1 MNPGLA
7 LGTRKGSRF
16 WVAHKKLLQGLPWCT
31 AKGKDFGVYSVPV
44 LRYGPSLMKYC
55 GKQIVGRAAVLFT
68 VLSALSALAQIPGAG
83 SPSGVNA
90 SLAKLFSDFPGFTAK
105 AELQVLDKARKEWLR
120 TPMNFAVL
128 GNQLRADLD
137 LTKAK
142 NEEVAASAATLK
154 QMGMAEV
161 VSIVRPDKKLVY
173 VLFPGVESCLEM
185 PIPKEEADA
194 IDKNTKIEK
203 TPLGKE
209 TVEGHPCVKN
219 KVVVKSDKGQI
230 LEATTWNA
238 TDLKDFP
245 VKIESREQEN
255 TSVIRFT
262 DVQLSK
268 PDSAKFEIPANYAR
282 YKNQQDLM
290 MGVARKAMGGSK

>member
-1 MNPGLA
+1 
-7 LGTRKGSRF
+7 
-16 WVAHKKLLQGLPWCT
+16 
-31 AKGKDFGVYSVPV
+31 
-44 LRYGPSLMKYC
+44 
-55 GKQIVGRAAVLFT
+55 
-68 VLSALSALAQIPGAG
+68 VLSALSAPAQIPGAG

-105 AELQVLDKARKEWLR
+105 AELQVLDKARKEWLS

-128 GNQLRADLD
+128 GTQLRADID
-137 LTKAK
+137 LSKAK

-173 VLFPGVESCLEM
+173 ILFPGVESCLEM
-185 PIPKEEADA
+185 PIPKEESDA
-194 IDKNTKIEK
+194 IDQNTKVER

-209 TVEGHPCVKN
+209 IVGGHPCVKN
-219 KVVVKSDKGQI
+219 KVVVNGSKGPM

-238 TDLKDFP
+238 TDLKNFP
-245 VKIESREQEN
+245 VQIESREKEN
-255 TSVIRFT
+255 TSVIRFK

-268 PDSAKFEIPANYAR
+268 PEASRFEVPANYAR
-282 YKNQQDLM
+282 YKNQQELM
-290 MGVARKAMGGSK
+290 AGLARKAMSGGK